1 MIILDGPDSPDHE
14 SAIDTLYDKKRT
26 NVTFNELV
34 ERIEVIDETPIK
46 PQDYEEEDMNVRL
59 WALLL
64 HKLINPVI
72 WQLYLYYKN
81 LLTMCDLHPEIV
93 KNDLKKCK
101 ISCKIYFVK

>member
-1 MIILDGPDSPDHE
+1 MKTNLFIRCYKPESTNFLLLESTSDSAKLNDRLMIILDGPDSPDHE

-59 WALLL
+59 
-64 HKLINPVI
+64 
-72 WQLYLYYKN
+72 
-81 LLTMCDLHPEIV
+81 
-93 KNDLKKCK
+93 
-101 ISCKIYFVK
+101 